1 MDKLQ
6 HLLETAFGQPEA
18 KRPPLEPNEWTVE
31 RQRSPAQSAP
41 SAQHSDKLRSI
52 ADPFRGVLQS

>member
-18 KRPPLEPNEWTVE
+18 KRLPQEPNDWTVE
-31 RQRSPAQSAP
+31 RQRAFEKSA
-41 SAQHSDKLRSI
+41 KKIEVLRKARQARST
-52 ADPFRGVLQS
+52 ATN